1 MPCGAVDVLQ
11 VLALLGPAELCRRYA
26 GPKRCAVL
34 ARALGRR
41 RASRIPEDRL
51 RLRRFIRAIDVRLPD
66 GGDCYRR
73 ALVEMALDPQSA
85 TEPLHFGLVRRG
97 GPKSGHA
104 WLDSD
109 PTDSKSYYAEFTI

>member
-1 MPCGAVDVLQ
+1 MLSGAIDVLQ

-41 RASRIPEDRL
+41 RASRTPEARL
-51 RLRRFIRAIDVRLPD
+51 RFRRFIRAIDVRLPD

-73 ALVEMALDPQSA
+73 ALVEMGLHPPAA
-85 TEPLHFGLVRRG
+85 TEPLPLWLVPDG

-104 WLDSD
+104 PVGQGAAASQAHHGEV
-109 PTDSKSYYAEFTI
+109 P